1 MKIKNITVYSH
12 NGDAR
17 ELNLHSAGLNI
28 ITGSSSTGKSA
39 LSEIIEFCM
48 GRSDCNIPEG
58 VIRDKVSWYLV
69 IYDFGG
75 KEVMVAKKAPKDRA
89 SSSSIAML
97 RKGHNLKPPIFD
109 DLKPNSD
116 DDTVESTLTRE
127 LGIKQNS
134 IQVDDDHTRTVY
146 EANIKHTYYYL
157 FQKQELVSNKV
168 QLLYRQNEPFQ
179 PQTIKDT
186 FPIIFGISSEN
197 QYELEIK
204 IKRAKRQLKIYDK
217 QISEIALYEDR
228 FETQGASLLAEAKTV
243 GINFN
248 NHTYDE
254 IESLEHTLRKITEW
268 KPNEVP
274 NTNDSVISKLESK
287 IADNREQRSELVDS
301 RARAKEY
308 VSHSIGYTNEASEQ
322 SSRLES
328 IKAFPSNPNTGEWQ
342 WPFCEENLGMDSPIA
357 DCLLR
362 ELKSLDDEL
371 EFVHGDRPKLD
382 AYLSELT
389 DKISKFDS
397 KIDELEGELA
407 AAIEANDVIAKM
419 GSRNAAAA
427 KVVGRISLFLENAR
441 PDESLNSLQTKRE
454 KVIKTI
460 SKLEGDL
467 KLDDRAERISSLV
480 NNISSLTTKY
490 IQKLGAEFDEFP
502 FRFDLNNITLVVD
515 RPDRPVPMYRTG
527 GGANHMIYHLSCIL
541 AIHQFAY
548 NSGAPLPRFLIID
561 QPTQVYFPS
570 EKEYM
575 ENDGSIEKT
584 EANSDIEK
592 VRKLF
597 LFLHEFVKKVCPDF
611 QIIVT
616 EHANLNDGW
625 FQDALVEQPWTK
637 PPALIPDEWP
647 SKDDFSK

>member
-17 ELNLHSAGLNI
+17 ELNLHTTGLNI

-48 GRSDCNIPEG
+48 GRSTCNIPEG

-75 KEVMVAKKAPKDRA
+75 KEVMVAKKAPKDGA
-89 SSSSIAML
+89 SSSSIAMI
-97 RKGHNLKPPIFD
+97 RKGHNLKPPAFE
-109 DLKPNSD
+109 DLEPNSD
-116 DDTVESTLTRE
+116 DDTVESTLTSE

-134 IQVDDDHTRTVY
+134 IQIDEDHSRVVY

-157 FQKQELVSNKV
+157 FQKQELVSNKG

-179 PQTIKDT
+179 PQAIKDT
-186 FPIIFGISSEN
+186 LPIIFGISSEN

-217 QISEIALYEDR
+217 QIAEIALYEDR
-228 FETQGASLLAEAKTV
+228 FETQGMSLLAEARTV
-243 GINFN
+243 GININ
-248 NHTYDE
+248 NNLADE
-254 IESLEHTLRKITEW
+254 IDSLEHTLRKIIEW
-268 KPNEVP
+268 KPNEIP
-274 NTNDSVISKLESK
+274 DISDSVISKLESR
-287 IADNREQRSELVDS
+287 IADYRELRTDLVDTRS
-301 RARAKEY
+301 RAKEY
-308 VSHSIGYTNEASEQ
+308 VSHSIGYTNEAGEQ

-328 IKAFPSNPNTGEWQ
+328 IKAFPKNPITGEWQ

-357 DCLLR
+357 NCLLL
-362 ELKSLDDEL
+362 ELQSLDDEL
-371 EFVHGDRPKLD
+371 KFVHGDRPKLD
-382 AYLSELT
+382 SYLSKLT
-389 DKISKFDS
+389 DEISKLDS
-397 KIDELEGELA
+397 TIDELQGELA
-407 AAIEANDVIAKM
+407 AAIEANEVVAKM

-427 KVVGRISLFLENAR
+427 KVVGRISLFLEHAR
-441 PDESLNSLQTKRE
+441 PDESLDSLQTKRA
-454 KVIKTI
+454 KVINTI

-467 KLDDRAERISSLV
+467 KRDDRAQRISSLV

-490 IQKLGAEFDEFP
+490 IQALGAEFDEFP

-515 RPDRPVPMYRTG
+515 RPDRPVPMLRTG

-541 AIHQFAY
+541 AIHQFAH
-548 NSGAPLPRFLIID
+548 NSGAPLPRFLVID

-570 EKEYM
+570 EKEYE

-584 EANSDIEK
+584 EANSDIEN

-597 LFLHEFVKKVCPDF
+597 SFLHKFVEEVCPDF
-611 QIIVT
+611 QILIT
-616 EHANLNDGW
+616 EHANLNDNW

-637 PPALIPDEWP
+637 PPALIPEDWP
-647 SKDDFSK
+647 SHGK